1 MIANYHNH
9 TYRCHHATG
18 TERQYIEAAIKGGI
32 KYMGFSDHIP
42 FVFPDGKEND
52 SHVSMADRFAYVEC
66 LTKLKEEYKDSID
79 IKIGYE
85 VEYAPL
91 LFEGMLDV
99 AYETGVEYLILGQ
112 HFIKNAYTTENMVFA
127 SSDSVERLETYVD
140 QVCEGMRTGVF
151 TYVAHPDVLNFSG
164 DTDVYLEKMKKI
176 CETSLE
182 TNVPLELN
190 FLGIRGKRA
199 YPNKIFWKM
208 VGEMGCEV
216 VYGFD
221 AHDRKGAYDGAS
233 LAVAEEMREEYG
245 LNVVEIPRIVDIRKI
260 PRKNK

>member
-18 TERQYIEAAIKGGI
+18 TERGYIERAMSGGI

-52 SHVSMADRFAYVEC
+52 AHVSMADRFAYVEC
-66 LTKLKEEYKDSID
+66 LTKLKEEYKDRID

-85 VEYAPL
+85 MEYAPL

-112 HFIKNAYTTENMVFA
+112 HFINNTYVAENVVFEPN
-127 SSDSVERLETYVD
+127 DSVERLDIYVD
-140 QVCEGMRTGVF
+140 QVSEGMRTGVF
-151 TYVAHPDVLNFSG
+151 SYVAHPDAMNFSG
-164 DTDVYLEKMKKI
+164 DEDVYLEKMKKI

-182 TNVPLELN
+182 TGVPLELN
-190 FLGIRGKRA
+190 LLGIRAGRN
-199 YPNKIFWKM
+199 YPTRSFWRM

-221 AHDRKGAYDGAS
+221 AHDRRSAYDGAS
-233 LAVAEEMREEYG
+233 LVVAEQMREEYG
-245 LNVVEIPRIVDIRKI
+245 LNVLEIPRIIDIRKI
-260 PRKNK
+260 PRKK

>member
-18 TERQYIEAAIKGGI
+18 TERAYIERAINGGI
-32 KYMGFSDHIP
+32 KYMGFSEHIP

-52 SHVSMADRFAYVEC
+52 SHMSMADRFAYVES
-66 LTKLKEEYKDSID
+66 LTSLKEEYKDRVD

-99 AYETGVEYLILGQ
+99 AYETGAEYLILGQ
-112 HFIKNAYTTENMVFA
+112 HFINNAYITENMVFTP
-127 SSDSVERLETYVD
+127 SDSVERLEIYVD
-140 QVCEGMRTGVF
+140 QVCEGMRTGMF
-151 TYVAHPDVLNFSG
+151 SYLAHPDVLKFTG
-164 DTDVYLEKMKKI
+164 DTAVYLEKMRKI
-176 CETSLE
+176 CETSIE
-182 TNVPLELN
+182 TKVPLELN
-190 FLGIRGKRA
+190 FLGIRDKRV
-199 YPNKIFWKM
+199 YPNQAFWKM

-221 AHDRKGAYDGAS
+221 AHDKKAAYDEES
-233 LAVAEEMREEYG
+233 LAVAEQMREKYG
-245 LNVVEIPRIVDIRKI
+245 LKVLEIPRIVDIRKI